1 MRYAAV
7 WRETLHP
14 GSLPIYDR
22 RPNRQAVGSGDQA
35 GPESVPESGP
45 KSAPANRRATK
56 PVAIKS
62 SGVRT
67 ASTKTAAS
75 VETTTKAAT
84 HATVHAPTEATGP
97 TARRHNVGCKNSKR
111 RSRQQRDRDFTEHD

>member
-22 RPNRQAVGSGDQA
+22 RPDRQAVGSGDQA
-35 GPESVPESGP
+35 GPESVLESGP
-45 KSAPANRRATK
+45 KPTPANRRAMK
-56 PVAIKS
+56 PAVIKS

-67 ASTKTAAS
+67 ASTKAA

-84 HATVHAPTEATGP
+84 HAAVHAPTATATAP
-97 TARRHNVGCKNSKR
+97 TARRHNVGCKHSKR